1 MKFSNKI
8 PLVVFITGTHPK
20 VSVLLLFVILFF
32 LLGSNL
38 QAAVNTQSTE
48 NENIKSPVKEIQL
61 SPKEKAWLQDKHIV
75 RVRVGNYQP
84 LMFGDGGE
92 IRGIAIDYVNLI
104 FTRNGIK
111 FKYISGREVT
121 WPEALEY
128 IRKHEVVDMV
138 PTVKVTQKRKEYMLF
153 TNEYIFAPWVIF
165 TREDSDFIS
174 TISDLKGKTVS
185 VQKGFVMH
193 QKLEREY
200 PEINLLV
207 SSSNSIDCAT
217 KPIKDVSFGQ
227 ADAFIGNLLMTTYML
242 QAQGYTNVKVAAPT
256 PFGNHNQSMGIRN
269 DWPELVSIINK
280 TLDSMTPAEHAAIR
294 NKWLSMRFE
303 YGISPTDVLKWVAG
317 IIGVAALILVIILLW
332 NRKLSRE
339 IQVRKKAEK
348 ALEESESRFR
358 EMFEQSPF
366 GIGLIGSLTGQIY
379 ALNPK
384 FVKISGRT
392 VEEMIKLDWM
402 TITHPDDMQ
411 EDLDNMALLNAG
423 KINGFNM
430 DKRYIR
436 PDGSHVWINMTIA
449 PVAVEDKAHPRHLC
463 MIDDI
468 TERKQA
474 EEQMKQNLKEKE
486 ILLSEIHHRVK
497 NNMQVISS
505 LLKLQSAKIEDKK
518 YVEMFKESENR
529 IKSMALIHEKLYQ
542 SGDFANVDFNGYVKS
557 IANDLIRS
565 YAVTPDKIK
574 LNTKIEDVS
583 LGLDNAIPCG
593 LIVNELIS
601 NSLKY
606 AFPKDRKGEIKITF
620 RAINSHEIE
629 FTVSDDGIG
638 IPAEM
643 DIRET
648 ESLGLQLVQ
657 LLAENQLDGKIEL
670 DRDGGTA
677 FRIRFERKS
686 PIS

>member
-8 PLVVFITGTHPK
+8 SLVVFITGTHPK
-20 VSVLLLFVILFF
+20 ISVLLLFVILFF

-38 QAAVNTQSTE
+38 QATVDTQSTE
-48 NENIKSPVKEIQL
+48 NGNIKSPVKEIQL

-75 RVRVGNYQP
+75 RVRVGNYPP

-111 FKYISGREVT
+111 FKYISGGEVT

-138 PTVKVTQKRKEYMLF
+138 PTAKVTQKRKEYMLF

-174 TISDLKGKTVS
+174 TIDDLKGKTVS
-185 VQKGFVMH
+185 VQEGYVMH
-193 QKLEREY
+193 KKLEREY

-207 SSSNSIDCAT
+207 SSANSIDYPI

-280 TLDSMTPAEHAAIR
+280 TLDSMTPGEHAAIR

-474 EEQMKQNLKEKE
+474 EEQIKQNLKEKE

-529 IKSMALIHEKLYQ
+529 IRSMSLIHEKLYQ
-542 SGDFANVDFNGYVKS
+542 SGDFANVNFDGYVKN

-657 LLAENQLDGKIEL
+657 LLAENQLDGKIEV

-677 FRIRFERKS
+677 FRIRFRN
-686 PIS
+686 

>member
-8 PLVVFITGTHPK
+8 SLVVFITGTHPK
-20 VSVLLLFVILFF
+20 VSVLMLFVILFF

-38 QAAVNTQSTE
+38 QAAVDTQSTE
-48 NENIKSPVKEIQL
+48 NGNIKSPVKEIQL

-75 RVRVGNYQP
+75 RVRVGNYPP

-111 FKYISGREVT
+111 FKYISGGEVT

-174 TISDLKGKTVS
+174 TIDDLKGKTVS
-185 VQKGFVMH
+185 VQEGYVMH
-193 QKLEREY
+193 KKLEREY

-207 SSSNSIDCAT
+207 SSANSIDYPI

-339 IQVRKKAEK
+339 IQERKKAEE

-366 GIGLIGSLTGQIY
+366 GIALIGSLTGQIY

-402 TITHPDDMQ
+402 TITHPDDVQ

-436 PDGSHVWINMTIA
+436 PDGSHVWINVTIA

-474 EEQMKQNLKEKE
+474 EEQIKQNLKEKE

-529 IKSMALIHEKLYQ
+529 IRSMSLIHEKLYQ

-593 LIVNELIS
+593 LIVNEIIS

-606 AFPKDRKGEIKITF
+606 AFPKDREGEINIVL
-620 RAINSHEIE
+620 REINSHEIE

-657 LLAENQLDGKIEL
+657 LLAENQLDGKIEV

-677 FRIRFERKS
+677 FRIRFKN
-686 PIS
+686 